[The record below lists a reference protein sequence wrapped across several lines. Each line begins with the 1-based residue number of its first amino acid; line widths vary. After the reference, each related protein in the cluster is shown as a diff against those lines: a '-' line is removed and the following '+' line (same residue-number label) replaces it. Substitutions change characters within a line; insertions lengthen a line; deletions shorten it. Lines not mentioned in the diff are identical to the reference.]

1 MFFELQKMKKTKPQ
15 RFDELVQLMAKLRS
29 KRGCPWDRLQTHKSL
44 LPYLLEESYEVLDTV
59 ESKDDKKL
67 KEELGDLLLQIVF
80 HSQIAKERKKFDINA
95 VIDNLIKKLVERHPH
110 VFKRKEKISSE
121 QVIKKW
127 EHIKLKNE
135 NRGILSGIPKTL
147 PALLKAYR
155 VQEKVGRVGFDWEE
169 KDDILLKLEE
179 ELEEFKKIYKRKKSR
194 LKEEEI
200 GDIFFTLVNLSQRL
214 KINPEFALK
223 KTIEKFVKRFN
234 YIEKELNKKGKS
246 LEKAT
251 LKEMDALWEKAKKKR
266 R

>member
-1 MFFELQKMKKTKPQ
+1 MKKSERQK
-15 RFDELVQLMAKLRS
+15 FDELVKLMAKLRS
-29 KRGCPWDRLQTHKSL
+29 KKGCPWDRLQTHKSL

-80 HSQIAKERKKFDINA
+80 HSQIASERHKFDIYQ
-95 VIDNLIKKLVERHPH
+95 VIEGLIAKLVERHPH
-110 VFKRKEKISSE
+110 VFKSKDRISAE

-127 EHIKLKNE
+127 EHIKMKNE
-135 NRGILSGIPKTL
+135 NRKILSGIPETL

-179 ELEEFKKIYKRKKSR
+179 ELEEFKKIYRRKKSR

-200 GDIFFTLVNLSQRL
+200 GDIFFTLVNLSRHL
-214 KINPEFALK
+214 NINPELALR
-223 KTIEKFVKRFN
+223 KTIKKFIKRFD
-234 YIEKELNKKGKS
+234 YVEKELNKRGKS
-246 LEKAT
+246 LSEST
-251 LKEMDALWEKAKKKR
+251 LEEMDALWDRAKRKR
-266 R
+266 G